1 MRCTGASDA
10 YNRPG
15 RSNAPVQGADA
26 RVFKSPS
33 IMPLFALGAGVAL
46 LTLEM
51 RNPGGVGGGF
61 WKAFAVG
68 MIVLALGG
76 FLWGAKS
83 ARGDTHDDPPP
94 PR

>member
-1 MRCTGASDA
+1 MRCTPARDA

-15 RSNAPVQGADA
+15 RITAPVKGADA

-33 IMPLFALGAGVAL
+33 IMPLFALCAGVAL

-68 MIVLALGG
+68 IIVLALGG
-76 FLWGAKS
+76 FLWGAKP
-83 ARGDTHDDPPP
+83 ARGHTDDDPPP